1 LAQAAEVATQKSN
14 VVSSVMGRQAP
25 LGHHPGTG
33 PVQLPTETRG
43 SNWPVSGSVQRRQQS
58 VGDFEMEI
66 LGNNVEG
73 VDDTENRRPA
83 QRSRTQLNG
92 TCGCNVHNPGAD
104 MNEANSRYFDVNNAF
119 QHLGGLTDAVAQ
131 AFINPPLPP

>member
-1 LAQAAEVATQKSN
+1 
-14 VVSSVMGRQAP
+14 MGRQAP

-43 SNWPVSGSVQRRQQS
+43 SNLPMSGSVRRRQPS
-58 VGDFEMEI
+58 VGDFETEI
-66 LGNNVEG
+66 LGDNVEG

-92 TCGCNVHNPGAD
+92 TCHHNVHNPGAD
-104 MNEANSRYFDVNNAF
+104 TNEARGS
-119 QHLGGLTDAVAQ
+119 GGKNVIFSNRPYDQ
-131 AFINPPLPP
+131 SKYSDPLIYVPI